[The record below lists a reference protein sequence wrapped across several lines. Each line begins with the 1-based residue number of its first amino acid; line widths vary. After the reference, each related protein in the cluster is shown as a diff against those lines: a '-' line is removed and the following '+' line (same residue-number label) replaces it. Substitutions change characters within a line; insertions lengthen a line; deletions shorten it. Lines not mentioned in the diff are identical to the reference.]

1 MSNSRRAGWQ
11 LPPGVAPGTW
21 EYVHSE
27 SIAKDYDR
35 YFAGHALFA
44 LDRELLDRWFEP
56 VATGDSVAQW
66 TVVADLGCGTARGL
80 ETLLE
85 RGYHG
90 LAVDLSGQM
99 LEVVGEKRAR
109 LNWPVMRVRANLVE
123 LDGLR
128 DQSLDHAI
136 CLFSTLGMVKTTA
149 ARRRMLEHV
158 VRSLKPGGTLV
169 VHVHNLWANLFF
181 PGGWRWILASGL
193 RSLRDREHEWGDKVY
208 AYRGLSR
215 MFLHVFRRSEILKAL
230 REVGLAIDQVVPLD
244 GHLSAP
250 LTRPWWLGRLRASGW
265 VIRARRP
272 VNVD

>member
-149 ARRRMLEHV
+149 ARRRMLDELTRREVSKAGSDLSKSTGMEHV
-158 VRSLKPGGTLV
+158 TASELGRSGVQINRSVR
-169 VHVHNLWANLFF
+169 
-181 PGGWRWILASGL
+181 LASGRFAVVL
-193 RSLRDREHEWGDKVY
+193 KGKQFALVPWQQAMRMRKGMGIGNETGK
-208 AYRGLSR
+208 GISR
-215 MFLHVFRRSEILKAL
+215 
-230 REVGLAIDQVVPLD
+230 
-244 GHLSAP
+244 
-250 LTRPWWLGRLRASGW
+250 
-265 VIRARRP
+265 
-272 VNVD
+272 